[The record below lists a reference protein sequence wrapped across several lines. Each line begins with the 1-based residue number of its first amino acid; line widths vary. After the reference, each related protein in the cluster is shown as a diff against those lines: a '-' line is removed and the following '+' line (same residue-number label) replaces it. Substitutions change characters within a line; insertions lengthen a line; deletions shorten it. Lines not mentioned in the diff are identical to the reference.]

1 MRSID
6 ISQLTM
12 SCMLWKFIWYYIK
25 DYRPPWPYRLPI
37 LFVVAVVPPIF
48 TAHFIQTHFEVSVI
62 RAGEITF
69 FLMIP
74 VAIWLADKIN
84 QRWLDDSDW
93 DPPTK
98 R

>member
-1 MRSID
+1 
-6 ISQLTM
+6 
-12 SCMLWKFIWYYIK
+12 MLEWIWYWIRW
-25 DYRPPWPYRLPI
+25 YRPPWPYRLPI
-37 LFVVAVVPPIF
+37 LFVVAVVPPSLCHWGLMQRGF
-48 TAHFIQTHFEVSVI
+48 DVQ

-69 FLMIP
+69 VLMIP

>member
-1 MRSID
+1 MQRGFD
-6 ISQLTM
+6 VQ
-12 SCMLWKFIWYYIK
+12 
-25 DYRPPWPYRLPI
+25 
-37 LFVVAVVPPIF
+37 
-48 TAHFIQTHFEVSVI
+48 

-69 FLMIP
+69 VLMIP

-84 QRWLDDSDW
+84 QRWLDDSDY